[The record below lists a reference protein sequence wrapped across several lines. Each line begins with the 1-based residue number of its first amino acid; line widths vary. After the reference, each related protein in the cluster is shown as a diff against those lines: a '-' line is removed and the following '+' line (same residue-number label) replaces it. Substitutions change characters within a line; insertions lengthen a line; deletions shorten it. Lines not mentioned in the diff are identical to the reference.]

1 MSFATLAKPAK
12 SATPVAH
19 FSFPGTFTYPPG
31 CTVMRDFA
39 RSSRGRGAVTGCA
52 IFDIDL
58 PRNPGVVLRPFA
70 AARAL
75 PESPVTDS
83 IVVLPSINM
92 SADSEN
98 DFVVS
103 PALLLR
109 GSRAAHGK
117 RHALRAMVT
126 ARDQIDTLR
135 P

>member
-1 MSFATLAKPAK
+1 
-12 SATPVAH
+12 
-19 FSFPGTFTYPPG
+19 
-31 CTVMRDFA
+31 
-39 RSSRGRGAVTGCA
+39 VTEDVLRRCIGELRRA
-52 IFDIDL
+52 FDDDA
-58 PRNPGVVLRPFA
+58 RNPHFIETVSNRGYRLLAPASAFA

-83 IVVLPSINM
+83 VVVLPSINM

-103 PALLLR
+103 PALLLK